1 MNEYLNKKLL
11 HQDFSIGKIPG
22 LDSYLEIA
30 AGYAMTENAI
40 AVLSDLKANRSHIF
54 YGGFG
59 EFLGIAEK
67 GTYRCIDSIWEEEIL
82 CRIPRED
89 LEQKQ
94 LDELQ
99 FFDFVRHREKAG
111 NNYMMNM
118 MSMFGADGS
127 SMNVLHR
134 IFYFSDGMAVRYAL
148 CLYTP
153 ASAEIRSAI
162 VDSVTGETTPLEQ
175 IDTAG
180 MLSEREKEVLR
191 LIDEGRS
198 SKEIASHMNISIHT
212 VSRHR
217 QNILEKLR
225 ARNSAHACKMAKGLK
240 VI

>member
-1 MNEYLNKKLL
+1 
-11 HQDFSIGKIPG
+11 
-22 LDSYLEIA
+22 
-30 AGYAMTENAI
+30 
-40 AVLSDLKANRSHIF
+40 
-54 YGGFG
+54 
-59 EFLGIAEK
+59 
-67 GTYRCIDSIWEEEIL
+67 
-82 CRIPRED
+82 
-89 LEQKQ
+89 
-94 LDELQ
+94 
-99 FFDFVRHREKAG
+99 
-111 NNYMMNM
+111 
-118 MSMFGADGS
+118 
-127 SMNVLHR
+127 
-134 IFYFSDGMAVRYAL
+134 MAVRYAL